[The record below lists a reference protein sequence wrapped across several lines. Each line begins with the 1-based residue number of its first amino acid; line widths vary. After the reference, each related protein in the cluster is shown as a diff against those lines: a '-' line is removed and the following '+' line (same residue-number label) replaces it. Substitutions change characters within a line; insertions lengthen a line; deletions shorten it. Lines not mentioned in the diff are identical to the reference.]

1 MDKQGRLS
9 GRERQIMDIVYGL
22 GEASATQ
29 VLQAMPDAPTR
40 TSVRTFLRI
49 LEEKGHLKHRKEGR
63 EFIFAPTRPRER
75 VGQSALQKVLSTF
88 FAGSIEQAVAAHL
101 ADRGTKVS
109 PDELKRLESLIRQ
122 ARAKEKLS

>member
-1 MDKQGRLS
+1 MDMQGRLS
-9 GRERQIMDIVYGL
+9 GRERQIMDIIYAL

-29 VLQAMPDAPTR
+29 VLRAMPDAPTR

-49 LEEKGHLKHRKEGR
+49 LEEKGHLTHHKAGR
-63 EFIFAPTRPRER
+63 EFIFTPTRPREA
-75 VGQSALQKVLSTF
+75 VGPSALQKVLSTF

-109 PDELKRLESLIRQ
+109 PDELKRLEALIRQ
-122 ARAKEKLS
+122 ARAKEKRS